1 MKKFKM
7 TYILSIVK
15 TAIVEA
21 ENKESVEHEFYEDK
35 NVEILDD
42 EYTYIDS
49 IKEIEEIKELN

>member
-1 MKKFKM
+1 
-7 TYILSIVK
+7 VK